1 MLKSSNQKLKT
12 LYLMKILLEKT
23 DEDNTI
29 TLYEMIAELEKV
41 GISLSANLSMMILLL
56 FVTMGWIL
64 PHAKQKLLTTI

>member
-64 PHAKQKLLTTI
+64 PHAKQKLLTII